1 MTTVD
6 PVSVAANVAKVRGRI
21 DASGGEMV
29 KLIAVTKSFGAEAM
43 VAAFDAGC
51 DGVGENYAQELV
63 AKFAEV
69 PAEKRLAV
77 HFIVRLQTNKIN
89 LLKNCVDV
97 WQSVDRVE
105 LIGEIAKR
113 CNDSEVDRRAK
124 IMLQV
129 NTTNEADKGGCE

>member
-63 AKFAEV
+63 AK
-69 PAEKRLAV
+69 
-77 HFIVRLQTNKIN
+77 
-89 LLKNCVDV
+89 
-97 WQSVDRVE
+97 
-105 LIGEIAKR
+105 
-113 CNDSEVDRRAK
+113 
-124 IMLQV
+124 
-129 NTTNEADKGGCE
+129 